1 MLYNGFHY
9 QPMLK
14 EAAGESYVYVPQMD
28 WQWQPHSSVSGKQVF
43 YFIFAS

>member
-9 QPMLK
+9 QSMLK

-28 WQWQPHSSVSGKQVF
+28 QQQQTYSSVSGEQVF
-43 YFIFAS
+43 DYIC

>member
-1 MLYNGFHY
+1 MLHNGFHY

-28 WQWQPHSSVSGKQVF
+28 QQWQIHSSVSGKQVF
-43 YFIFAS
+43 DFIFLS

>member
-9 QPMLK
+9 QPVLK

-28 WQWQPHSSVSGKQVF
+28 QRGQRHSSVSGKQVF
-43 YFIFAS
+43 DFPFAS

>member
-14 EAAGESYVYVPQMD
+14 EAAGESYVYVPQMGR
-28 WQWQPHSSVSGKQVF
+28 QRQTHSSVSGKQVF
-43 YFIFAS
+43 DFIFAS